1 MFEFGVIPEFVLGV
15 ILLIAGAWALVHGG
29 SRLAEAFGIPPI
41 LVGLTIIAWGTS
53 APELIVSFAASMAG
67 SPDLMVG
74 NIVGSNLANIGLIL
88 TTAALLMRPPVE
100 SRLWKFDIPMLLLA
114 TAMFSGFCYSGN
126 EIKSWEGVLMMLVFA
141 GYTYRIISNAFN
153 KSESHERQKNYP
165 YWRDVLYIIAGGV
178 GLFFGG
184 EFVVESSIKIATK
197 LGVSEAMIGLTI
209 VAVGTSLP
217 ELATTLVAAYR
228 RETGIAIGNVVG
240 SNMFNLLAI
249 AGPIAVINP
258 VAVNDGS
265 LKFLPGMILITVL
278 LPIVI
283 FKTDKLQRSRSV
295 ILLAAYVGTIAALM
309 FKGL

>member
-1 MFEFGVIPEFVLGV
+1 
-15 ILLIAGAWALVHGG
+15 
-29 SRLAEAFGIPPI
+29 
-41 LVGLTIIAWGTS
+41 
-53 APELIVSFAASMAG
+53 
-67 SPDLMVG
+67 
-74 NIVGSNLANIGLIL
+74 
-88 TTAALLMRPPVE
+88 
-100 SRLWKFDIPMLLLA
+100 
-114 TAMFSGFCYSGN
+114 
-126 EIKSWEGVLMMLVFA
+126 MMLVFA

>member
-1 MFEFGVIPEFVLGV
+1 LFEFGFITEFVLGV

-29 SRLAEAFGIPPI
+29 SRIAEAFGIPPV

-53 APELIVSFAASMAG
+53 APELIVSFTAAMVG
-67 SPDLMVG
+67 SPDLMLG

-114 TAMFSGFCYSGN
+114 TFMLSSFCYTGK
-126 EIKSWEGVLMMLVFA
+126 EISRWEGALMMLVFA
-141 GYTYRIISNAFN
+141 GYTYRIISNAFD
-153 KSESHERQKNYP
+153 KSESHDRLKGYP
-165 YWRDVLYIIAGGV
+165 YWHDILYITAGGI
-178 GLFFGG
+178 GLFYGG
-184 EFVVESSIKIATK
+184 EFVVESSIRIATK
-197 LGVSEAMIGLTI
+197 LGVSEALIGLTI

-217 ELATTLVAAYR
+217 EMATTLVAAYR

-249 AGPIAVINP
+249 AGPIAVISP
-258 VAVNDGS
+258 VEVTPGS
-265 LKFLPGMILITVL
+265 IKFLPGMILITVL

-283 FKTDKLQRSRSV
+283 FKTDKLNRSRSV
-295 ILLAAYVGTIAALM
+295 ILLAAYVWTIAALI
-309 FKGL
+309 KGL